1 MRFLDYYR
9 WFKRQQQR
17 SRRAKRRRSKLTPE
31 QKLEV
36 RRMYFRAYYME
47 NKEAALERVRR
58 YRANMTDA
66 ERARVRKL
74 DTDRRRRARAKERLN
89 G

>member
-9 WFKRQQQR
+9 WFKREQ
-17 SRRAKRRRSKLTPE
+17 RAKQRRREMTPE
-31 QKLEV
+31 KKLED
-36 RRMYFRAYYME
+36 RRMYMRAYYME
-47 NKEAALERVRR
+47 NKEAALDRVRR